1 LRWLRVSF
9 FEENAMETRFA
20 GIIPPMV
27 TPLTPDERID
37 GPAVERLVNFLIGH
51 GVHGLFI
58 LGSIGEGAFL
68 RPAEKRAL
76 AEATVA
82 AARGRVP
89 VIAGVL
95 EPGTAQVIEGMRLLA
110 LPGIAAYVVTTPY
123 YYGGFPSANLREH
136 FHRVADAAD
145 RPILAYNIPQNTHV
159 AMKADLMAELA
170 DVPNIAGVKDS
181 AGDWFEDQVLLLR
194 PRRTGFAIFQGNQVY
209 AGVSLLAGADGLV
222 PGHANIWPDL
232 LVGMY
237 NAACRKEMGP
247 VWQAQTRLNDL
258 MALRARAPIYTFK
271 AVAQA
276 LGLMGDT
283 VAAPLPRLS
292 PEEAR
297 QCVAAHAALG
307 LPLD

>member
-1 LRWLRVSF
+1 
-9 FEENAMETRFA
+9 METTFA
-20 GIIPPMV
+20 GIIPPML
-27 TPLTPDERID
+27 TPLTPDERVD
-37 GPAVERLVNFLIGH
+37 CAAVERLVNFLIGH

-68 RPAEKRAL
+68 RPAERRTL
-76 AEATVA
+76 AEATIA

-95 EPGTAQVIEGMRLLA
+95 EPGTEQVIEGMRLLA

-123 YYGGFPSANLREH
+123 YYGGFPPASLGEH
-136 FHRVADAAD
+136 FRRVASAAD

-159 AMKADLMAELA
+159 AMKADLMGELA
-170 DVPNIAGVKDS
+170 DVPNIVGVKDS

-194 PRRTGFAIFQGNQVY
+194 PRRTGFAIFQGNQAY

-237 NAACRKEMGP
+237 NAARRKEMGA
-247 VWQAQTRLNDL
+247 VWQAQARLNEL

-271 AVAQA
+271 AVAHA

-283 VAAPLPRLS
+283 VAAPLPRLGV
-292 PEEAR
+292 EETR
-297 QCVAAHAALG
+297 QCVAAHAAIG
-307 LPLD
+307 LPLGLNP

>member
-1 LRWLRVSF
+1 
-9 FEENAMETRFA
+9 MEKSFA
-20 GIIPPMV
+20 GIIPPML
-27 TPLTPDERID
+27 TPLTPEERID
-37 GPAVERLVNFLIGH
+37 CPAVERLVNFLIDH

-68 RPAEKRAL
+68 RPAEKRTL
-76 AEATVA
+76 AEATIA
-82 AARGRVP
+82 AARNRVP

-95 EPGTAQVIEGMRLLA
+95 EPGTAQVVEGMQLLA

-123 YYGGFPSANLREH
+123 YYGGFPTANLREH
-136 FHRVADAAD
+136 FRRVASAAD

-159 AMKADLMAELA
+159 TMKADLMGELA
-170 DVPNIAGVKDS
+170 EVPNIAGVKDS

-194 PRRTGFAIFQGNQVY
+194 PRRKGYAIFQGNQAY

-237 NAACRKEMGP
+237 EAALREETAA
-247 VWQAQTRLNDL
+247 VWTAQARLNDL

-292 PEEAR
+292 AEEAR
-297 QCVAAHAALG
+297 QCVAAHAAVG
-307 LPLD
+307 LPLDVKR